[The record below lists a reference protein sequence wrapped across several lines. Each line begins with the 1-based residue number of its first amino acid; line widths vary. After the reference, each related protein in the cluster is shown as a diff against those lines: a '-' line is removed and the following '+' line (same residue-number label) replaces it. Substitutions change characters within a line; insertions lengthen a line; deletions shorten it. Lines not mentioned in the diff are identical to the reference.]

1 MITSSLLI
9 VTLIFVFIILIYVL
23 KKKHIESF
31 GYVGD
36 VIRTVKKTATT
47 VAKKATNV
55 AKKATNFVV
64 DGINY
69 ANPAKLIE
77 KIKNLGREISG
88 LKDKLSNAL
97 RDATNIKN

>member
-9 VTLIFVFIILIYVL
+9 VTLIFVFIIFIYVL

-55 AKKATNFVV
+55 AKKNH
-64 DGINY
+64 IQILEKNY
-69 ANPAKLIE
+69 KH
-77 KIKNLGREISG
+77 K
-88 LKDKLSNAL
+88 
-97 RDATNIKN
+97 